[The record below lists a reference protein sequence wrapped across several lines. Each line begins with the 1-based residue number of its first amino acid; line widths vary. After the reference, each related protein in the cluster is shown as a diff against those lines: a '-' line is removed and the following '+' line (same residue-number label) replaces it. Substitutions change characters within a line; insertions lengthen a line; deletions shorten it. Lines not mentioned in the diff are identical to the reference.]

1 MRHSRELRRFLFSK
15 IEHVSCHHQLKNIKE
30 NVSTSNLQNNCT
42 YQTAINFQLQIK
54 REKRIRNPKSE
65 VINTIKIL
73 KFNINPKERK
83 KERKKESESEI
94 RKLKIL
100 I

>member
-1 MRHSRELRRFLFSK
+1 MWHSRETEGVCYLVN
-15 IEHVSCHHQLKNIKE
+15 EHVSCHHQLKNIKE

-83 KERKKESESEI
+83 KESESEI